1 MKSYGQFCPVAKAAE
16 VFCERWTA
24 LILRDLGLGSTHFA
38 RLQRGIPQASPTL
51 LSRRLKQLVAE
62 GIVERRRS
70 ETGRSWTYHLT
81 SAGEEFVPIVRALG
95 VWGQRWLR
103 RELADHEIDA
113 SLLLWAMERG
123 ARHDAF
129 GARRGVVKLIF
140 TDLPIRRRSYWFVVE
155 KDATHLC
162 VRDPGYDVNLYL
174 TTTLP
179 DMIYIWRGDLPLAR
193 AQDEGRLEAIGDGWA
208 RRAFPRWLAR
218 SRYADVKSQRPDAGT
233 LPPRRRGAR
242 PNAARREHVV
252 PRLNVA

>member
-1 MKSYGQFCPVAKAAE
+1 MACPSSVTSVGSPRKSPSKAFSATVTGQKYSTKCSIGQRRRCSILARTEKVAIMKSYGQFCPVAKAAE

-24 LILRDLGLGSTHFA
+24 LILRDLGMGSIHFA
-38 RLQRGIPQASPTL
+38 RLQRGIPLASPTL

-70 ETGRSWTYHLT
+70 GTGRSWTYHLT
-81 SAGEEFVPIVRALG
+81 PAGEEFVPVVRALG
-95 VWGQRWLR
+95 VWGRRWLR

-129 GARRGVVKLIF
+129 APRRGVVKLTF
-140 TDLPIRRRSYWFVVE
+140 SDQPIRKRQYWFVSE
-155 KDATHLC
+155 KGRTQLC
-162 VRDPGYDVNLYL
+162 VHDPGYEVNLYV

-193 AQDEGRLEAIGDGWA
+193 
-208 RRAFPRWLAR
+208 
-218 SRYADVKSQRPDAGT
+218 
-233 LPPRRRGAR
+233 
-242 PNAARREHVV
+242 V
-252 PRLNVA
+252 PRKRVCSR

>member
-1 MKSYGQFCPVAKAAE
+1 MKNYGQFCPVAKAAE

-51 LSRRLKQLVAE
+51 LSRRLKQLV
-62 GIVERRRS
+62 IYRRS

-140 TDLPIRRRSYWFVVE
+140 TDQPIRRRSYWFVVE
-155 KDATHLC
+155 KDATQLC
-162 VRDPGYDVNLYL
+162 VHDPGYDVNLYL

-233 LPPRRRGAR
+233 PPPRRRGAR
-242 PNAARREHVV
+242 PNAERREHVV

>member
-24 LILRDLGLGSTHFA
+24 LILRDLSLGSAHFA

-81 SAGEEFVPIVRALG
+81 PAGEEFVPIVRALG

-103 RELADHEIDA
+103 RELAAHEIDA
-113 SLLLWAMERG
+113 SLLLWAMQRG
-123 ARHDAF
+123 AHHNAF
-129 GARRGVVKLIF
+129 GTRKGVVKLTF
-140 TDLPIRRRSYWFVVE
+140 SDRPNRKRHYWFISE
-155 KDATHLC
+155 KGTTELC
-162 VRDPGYDVNLYL
+162 VHDPGYDVNLYV

-179 DMIYIWRGDLPLAR
+179 DMIYVWRGDLPLAR
-193 AQDEGRLEAIGDGWA
+193 ALDEGRLEAIGDGWA

-218 SRYADVKSQRPDAGT
+218 SGYAHVKSQRADAGA
-233 LPPRRRGAR
+233 LPTSRRRIRAITS
-242 PNAARREHVV
+242 PSEHIA
-252 PRLNVA
+252 PG